1 MDNFYVVHKWMI
13 TKLNLKG
20 LEKDLYAVIYGFTQD
35 GESKFYGSLKYL
47 SEITGYSKQSVIAS
61 LKKLVEKN
69 LITKYENEINGIKVC
84 KYSVNLKGIQET
96 LTPIKDTLH
105 NNINNNNTFLNN
117 KLFKNNNITKTGT
130 DLYTF
135 CINCIDDFCSK
146 YSENGLR
153 DNLIKYL
160 NLRLEMKD
168 KQLYKNMWKG
178 LLTKLEKCYNESS
191 GNVDFKD
198 IINQSIE
205 KGYAT
210 FYPITN
216 NYEKQKADNI
226 YWKDNYNLDED
237 SYKRSEE
244 KF

>member
-13 TKLNLKG
+13 TNLNLKG

-47 SEITGYSKQSVIAS
+47 SEITGYSKQSVVAS

-84 KYSVNLKGIQET
+84 KYSVNLNGIQET

-117 KLFKNNNITKTGT
+117 KLFKNSNSKSGT

-135 CINCIDDFCSK
+135 CVNCIDDFCKDKNES
-146 YSENGLR
+146 GLR
-153 DNLIKYL
+153 QALIHYL
-160 NLRLEMKD
+160 NYRLEVKD
-168 KQLYKNMWKG
+168 KPLYKNMWKG
-178 LLTKLEKCYNESS
+178 MLSRLEKCHKESLSTTSYTDIVLYNL
-191 GNVDFKD
+191 NR
-198 IINQSIE
+198 
-205 KGYAT
+205 GYLT
-210 FYPITN
+210 FYRDSSEKEYVSN
-216 NYEKQKADNI
+216 NI
-226 YWKDNYNLDED
+226 HWKDDYNLED
-237 SYKRSEE
+237 SEYVRRDE